1 MTSHDSTPAPKCNLS
16 CNRCTTVCNRLRDC
30 CAPVARRLNL
40 EAATVAHAVARR
52 CTCAISPHAPTH
64 HLNETA
70 AQTAGIGRKQA
81 MKYMPLVFA
90 AACLAG
96 ALTIVIVAPA
106 NAAPVLA
113 SSQVS
118 QAISAPSGAVSAEIR
133 TADPAKKPG

>member
-1 MTSHDSTPAPKCNLS
+1 
-16 CNRCTTVCNRLRDC
+16 
-30 CAPVARRLNL
+30 
-40 EAATVAHAVARR
+40 
-52 CTCAISPHAPTH
+52 
-64 HLNETA
+64 
-70 AQTAGIGRKQA
+70 